1 MTKKDIIQIG
11 ITGVLL
17 VVLLFFLSHGRK
29 PKKTAGAPLNKNVST
44 SPAIEVQKTSGS
56 EFYKKLEEETKS
68 MELKRDP
75 FTFTFARSQP
85 DSSAASARE
94 LRLSGIVWDHDN
106 PSVIINNKI
115 VAVGQEVDGN
125 KVVDIKENRVILNDG
140 TRNFEL
146 RIE

>member
-1 MTKKDIIQIG
+1 MTKKEIIQISV
-11 ITGVLL
+11 TGALL
-17 VVLLFFLSHGRK
+17 VVLVFLLSHGRK
-29 PKKTAGAPLNKNVST
+29 PKKTTAAPMNKNVSST
-44 SPAIEVQKTSGS
+44 PAIDVLKTSGS

-75 FTFTFARSQP
+75 FTFTFAKSQP
-85 DSSAASARE
+85 DSSVASARE
-94 LRLSGIVWDHDN
+94 LRLSGIVWDQDN
-106 PSVIINNKI
+106 PGAIINNKI

-140 TRNFEL
+140 THNFEL